1 MRRPVLALTSA
12 TALVVVAASVA
23 VATDT
28 GPQLL
33 PAAQTMRLNAA
44 VDREESFDVGA
55 AGFSLGDRLVF
66 AGFATAAG
74 SGADRGRFQAD
85 CTVAD
90 TLAGGSYL
98 CQFNLALASGLLT
111 AQGMVSAV
119 GPRSSAAVTGGTRRF
134 QNARGQL
141 QIVDTSPGHATV
153 TISLLP

>member
-12 TALVVVAASVA
+12 TALLVAAASVA
-23 VATDT
+23 VATDA
-28 GPQLL
+28 GPQLT
-33 PAAQTMRLNAA
+33 AAQTMRLHAA
-44 VDREESFDVGA
+44 VDREESLDVGA
-55 AGFSLGDRLVF
+55 PGFSLGDQVVF

-74 SGADRGRFQAD
+74 SGEDRGRFQAV

-98 CQFNLALASGLLT
+98 CQFNLALPSGLLT
-111 AQGMVSAV
+111 AQGLVSAV